1 MSYELI
7 DAIDGGNASDQIG
20 AFVFTGAGR
29 GFCAGAD
36 VGDEFSGEADPVEND
51 DRPERRNWVDLV
63 RESKPMVAAI
73 NGPAVGVGLTMILP
87 MDYLVAS
94 ESSRLSARFVNMG
107 IVPELASSH
116 YLVQRCGWGAANDLA
131 LSGRIVS
138 GPEGKELGL
147 VDRVVSDDALL
158 DTAFEHATSYAVNS
172 PTAVSM
178 IKELLTLNGS
188 ETDLAAVQKRE
199 LKHLKVAM
207 RSVEHKEAVSAFLEK
222 REPKFR

>member
-94 ESSRLSARFVNMG
+94 ESSRLSARFVKMG

-147 VDRVVSDDALL
+147 VDRVVSDVALL

>member
-94 ESSRLSARFVNMG
+94 ESSRLSARFVKMG

-147 VDRVVSDDALL
+147 VDRVVSDVALL
-158 DTAFEHATSYAVNS
+158 DTAFEHANSYAVNS

-188 ETDLAAVQKRE
+188 ESDLAAVQRRE
-199 LKHLKVAM
+199 LQHLKVAM

>member
-1 MSYELI
+1 
-7 DAIDGGNASDQIG
+7 
-20 AFVFTGAGR
+20 
-29 GFCAGAD
+29 
-36 VGDEFSGEADPVEND
+36 
-51 DRPERRNWVDLV
+51 
-63 RESKPMVAAI
+63 
-73 NGPAVGVGLTMILP
+73 MILP

-94 ESSRLSARFVNMG
+94 ESSRLSARFVKMG